1 MRRDHD
7 DATIGAYL
15 AGELPDRAREAF
27 EAHLLTCDRCWAE
40 VAAGRRGRELVH
52 LARDPVPPDLAA
64 RLAGAVVAEQHV
76 GPHHDFAAEGRILA
90 RLRGLRH
97 RRTGGGRRFWALA
110 AAALALVAALGA
122 MIVDRDTA
130 AVPAPQIAVA
140 VAGYHDGRLPGTTI
154 PARPGPDLSAL
165 RLSGAGASA
174 GDLAGQSVSG
184 YAYRDDTGRRLIIY
198 VSDEPFPVSTQ
209 AENAIGSAGAGMMR
223 LDDVVV
229 LCSRRPHTAL
239 VLGDDEELVRQAA
252 TTLDLI

>member
-1 MRRDHD
+1 M
-7 DATIGAYL
+7 
-15 AGELPDRAREAF
+15 
-27 EAHLLTCDRCWAE
+27 
-40 VAAGRRGRELVH
+40 
-52 LARDPVPPDLAA
+52 
-64 RLAGAVVAEQHV
+64 
-76 GPHHDFAAEGRILA
+76 
-90 RLRGLRH
+90 
-97 RRTGGGRRFWALA
+97 
-110 AAALALVAALGA
+110 ALVAALGA

-252 TTLDLI
+252 TTLDLIRALGCAVGLRPRPDVAAPGQRSVTACCRLGGPGSRRPGQGRAAVLRAR